1 MLVRLV
7 TNTLKMK
14 YVLYFRVSTKKQGE
28 SGLGLESQ
36 RAILAH
42 YISSDIIVEEYTDVE
57 SGSVF
62 ERSGLQK
69 AIKSCVING
78 YHLAIA
84 KVDRLSRN
92 TKHTLDIF
100 ERLNGKLFFADLPIS
115 NDDPSA
121 FKMLLT
127 FHSAIA
133 ERERELIKIRT
144 RHALKAKRDRGQ
156 KILGSPQNLTPE
168 GRKKAWRK
176 RIRIGDQNPNNI
188 KLMNYIA
195 TLVNEGMSLSNIAK
209 QLNNEGQSTP
219 SGKRYSKFYPTTVKR
234 IYERSKKIKSNKLKD
249 SLLMV

>member
-1 MLVRLV
+1 
-7 TNTLKMK
+7 MK
-14 YVLYFRVSTKKQGE
+14 YVLYFRVSTKKQGD

-42 YISSDIIVEEYTDVE
+42 YISSDMIVEEFTDVE

-133 ERERELIKIRT
+133 ERERELIRIRT
-144 RHALKAKRDRGQ
+144 KHALQAKKAKGE
-156 KILGSPQNLTPE
+156 ILGTTSNMTLE
-168 GRKKAWRK
+168 GRSTAWKAR
-176 RIRIGDQNPNNI
+176 RVIGDTNPNNV
-188 KLMNYIA
+188 KLMNYILR
-195 TLVNEGMSLSNIAK
+195 LVKDDMSLSAIAK

-219 SGKRYSKFYPTTVKR
+219 SGKRYSKFFPMTVKR
-234 IYERSKKIKSNKLKD
+234 LYDRAIKS
-249 SLLMV
+249 V